1 MSAAAPRNLRTAVV
15 RCGPLADTGEVVPL
29 QQVGSYRVERLLGV
43 GSFATVWLGHD
54 AALGARV
61 AIKVLA
67 DNWSHDL
74 RVHERFL
81 DEGRL
86 LWRLDDPRIVRVHAL
101 GELADGRPYLVM
113 AWADGGSLQERL
125 ARGPV
130 PPGSA
135 VRLLGE
141 VCAGVAVLH
150 DHGVVHRDLTP
161 GNVLFSGSPERVIIA
176 DLGLAKALAAASG
189 LTARAGTP
197 GYMAPEQD
205 DPLSVVDR
213 RADVYGLGRLGVR
226 LLAEALPGHGEP
238 FRLRAG
244 VPRPVADVLRRATAY
259 DPAGRYPDAAALGT
273 ALDRAAHR
281 RPPAG
286 PLGRAVSA
294 ATAVLL
300 LGALVLGT
308 LASDDISGRF
318 VARPGVAV
326 DASRRMAVD
335 LPAGWHARTG
345 PWDAVAAG
353 GHGGTALIISPD
365 PDRWPTDATLPGAFL
380 GLSRDISVT
389 PAEFLARRQNSACRG
404 TLPPRTLRQGGVEW
418 TIAGFRDC
426 PDGRPRISEAVGV
439 RPGVP
444 GLVHVQMSLVGGQSA
459 EDRLLAGLRLR

>member
-1 MSAAAPRNLRTAVV
+1 M
-15 RCGPLADTGEVVPL
+15 VPL
-29 QQVGSYRVERLLGV
+29 RQVGSYRVERLLGV

-54 AALGARV
+54 ATLGARV

-86 LWRLDDPRIVRVHAL
+86 LWRLDDPRIVRVHGL

-113 AWADGGSLQERL
+113 AWADGGSLQDRL

-130 PPGSA
+130 PVGSA

-141 VCAGVAVLH
+141 ICAGVAVLH
-150 DHGVVHRDLTP
+150 DHGIVHRDLTP
-161 GNVLFSGSPERVIIA
+161 GNVLFTGTPERVVIA

-205 DPLSVVDR
+205 DPMSVVDP
-213 RADVYGLGRLGVR
+213 RADVYGLGRLGIR

-244 VPRPVADVLRRATAY
+244 VPRPVADVLRRATAD
-259 DPAGRYPDAAALGT
+259 DPAARHPDAAALGA
-273 ALDRAAHR
+273 ALDRAAYR
-281 RPPAG
+281 RPPS
-286 PLGRAVSA
+286 PLRRAVPA
-294 ATAVLL
+294 AAFLVCGAVLL
-300 LGALVLGT
+300 GAV
-308 LASDDISGRF
+308 ASDDVSGRF

-326 DASRRMAVD
+326 DASGRVAVD

-345 PWDAVAAG
+345 PWDAAAAG
-353 GHGGTALIISPD
+353 GHGGTALLISPD
-365 PDRWPTDATLPGAFL
+365 PDRWHTDPTVPGAFI
-380 GLSRDISVT
+380 GRSDDFAGS
-389 PAEFLARRQNSACRG
+389 PAAFLARRQHSACRG
-404 TLPPRTLRQGGVEW
+404 ALPRRTVRQGGVQW
-418 TIAGFRDC
+418 TIAAFRDC

-439 RPGVP
+439 RPGRP
-444 GLVHVQMSLVGGQSA
+444 GLLHVQMALAGGQSA
-459 EDRLLAGLRLR
+459 EDDLLAGLRLR